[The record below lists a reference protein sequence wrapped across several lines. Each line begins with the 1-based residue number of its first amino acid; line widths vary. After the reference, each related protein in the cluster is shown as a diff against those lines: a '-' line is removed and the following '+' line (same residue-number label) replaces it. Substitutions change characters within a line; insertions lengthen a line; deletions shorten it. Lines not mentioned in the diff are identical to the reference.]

1 MTLEQ
6 WQDKL
11 KPGEVPIFRHTH
23 DQLRTLSPRR
33 DEISARDVA
42 NVVQSDPLATLQV
55 LHILNKR
62 VMERY
67 GTEVLTVE
75 HALMMQGLGVYLD
88 TARRLPV
95 LEDTPAGKDPKSLA
109 ALQALTRKA
118 QHAAWQA
125 RDFAVLHADIRAEE
139 VEVAALMAYVP
150 EYLLW
155 LRAPDTAQALR
166 RMYRRMPAQEAE
178 QQILGLSMKALR
190 LAVLEDWSIPPTTLD
205 LLDDKNAGR
214 ARQVIVDACLDIAHR
229 SERGWWDEA
238 LLADYEALSG
248 VENTPLDVVIANAH
262 ANAAR
267 AARHSNWLPQPAAA
281 TWAPMIPGPWPPEE
295 DEAQAQAATAP
306 SQATQPPKATPQQA
320 VPPAPPA
327 AADSPAPPSA
337 PAAKPVSPPPAT
349 TPAAPPPSPASGQEE
364 PDEEHAACPMPDKQV
379 LREALQGIEGHLDG
393 SLTLNQMSVI
403 ILKGLHTGLGLSR
416 ILFAMVTPD
425 GNKVKSRF
433 SLGIKSDDPLR
444 HFEFSLAGKDLFC
457 QLMGKMQGVWVNE
470 GNREKLWPMVSP
482 GLQKVIGA
490 GDFYAMSL
498 HVDNK
503 PIGMIYADR
512 GHGECGLDPLTY
524 TDFKMLCLQ
533 AARGLGKLKA

>member
-1 MTLEQ
+1 MTLDQ
-6 WQDKL
+6 WRDKL
-11 KPGEVPIFRHTH
+11 QPGDIPIFRHTQE
-23 DQLRTLSPRR
+23 QLRALSPRR
-33 DEISARDVA
+33 DEIGARDVA
-42 NVVQSDPLATLQV
+42 NVLLADPLATLQL
-55 LHILNKR
+55 LHNLNKR

-95 LEDTPAGKDPKSLA
+95 LEDTPAGKGAKSLA
-109 ALQALTRKA
+109 ALQALTRRA

-139 VEVAALMAYVP
+139 VEVAALLAYAP

-155 LRAPDTAQALR
+155 LRAPDTASALR
-166 RMYRRMPAQEAE
+166 RARRLMTGQEAE
-178 QQILGLSMKALR
+178 QQVLGLSMKALR
-190 LAVLEDWSIPPTTLD
+190 LTVLEDWSIPPTTLD

-214 ARQVIVDACLDIAHR
+214 ARQVILAACLDMADR
-229 SERGWWDEA
+229 SERGWWDEG

-248 VENTPLDVVIANAH
+248 VENTPLEVVMANAH

-267 AARHSNWLPQPAAA
+267 AARHCDWLPQPPAAA
-281 TWAPMIPGPWPPEE
+281 WGPMIPGPWPPEA
-295 DEAQAQAATAP
+295 DEEEAPVVQAA
-306 SQATQPPKATPQQA
+306 KAA
-320 VPPAPPA
+320 VSA
-327 AADSPAPPSA
+327 A
-337 PAAKPVSPPPAT
+337 PAAEAAPRQPAPAAPAPAATTAPPPAE
-349 TPAAPPPSPASGQEE
+349 AE
-364 PDEEHAACPMPDKQV
+364 EEHAACPMPDKQI

-393 SLTLNQMSVI
+393 SLNLNQMSAI

-425 GNKVKSRF
+425 GLKVKARF
-433 SLGIKSDDPLR
+433 TLGIKPEDPLR

-482 GLQKVIGA
+482 GLRDVIGA

-512 GHGECGLDPLTY
+512 GHGHCGLDPLTY

-533 AARGLGKLKA
+533 AARGLGKIKA

>member
-1 MTLEQ
+1 MTLDQ
-6 WQDKL
+6 WREKL
-11 KPGEVPIFRHTH
+11 RPGDIPIFRHTQA
-23 DQLRTLSPRR
+23 QLRALSPRR
-33 DEISARDVA
+33 DEIGARDMATVLLA
-42 NVVQSDPLATLQV
+42 DPLATLHI
-55 LHILNKR
+55 LHTLNKR

-88 TARRLPV
+88 AARHLPV
-95 LEDTPAGKDPKSLA
+95 LEDTPAGKDVKCLA
-109 ALQALTRKA
+109 ALQALTRRA

-139 VEVAALMAYVP
+139 VEVAALLAYAP

-155 LRAPDTAQALR
+155 LRAPDTAKALR
-166 RMYRRMPAQEAE
+166 RERRRMPAQEAE
-178 QQILGLSMKALR
+178 QQVLGLSMKALR

-214 ARQVIVDACLDIAHR
+214 ARQVILAACLDMADR
-229 SERGWWDEA
+229 SERGWWDEG
-238 LLADYEALSG
+238 LLADYAALSG
-248 VENTPLDVVIANAH
+248 VENTPLEVVIANAH

-267 AARHSNWLPQPAAA
+267 VARHGDWLPQPPAAA
-281 TWAPMIPGPWPPEE
+281 WGPMIPGPWPPEA
-295 DEAQAQAATAP
+295 DEEEIQP
-306 SQATQPPKATPQQA
+306 TQTTQTT
-320 VPPAPPA
+320 
-327 AADSPAPPSA
+327 
-337 PAAKPVSPPPAT
+337 VSPPPA
-349 TPAAPPPSPASGQEE
+349 AAQAEE
-364 PDEEHAACPMPDKQV
+364 DHAICPMPDKQV

-393 SLTLNQMSVI
+393 SLTLNQMFAI

-425 GNKVKSRF
+425 GLKVKARF
-433 SLGIKSDDPLR
+433 TLGVKAEDPLR
-444 HFEFSLAGKDLFC
+444 HFEFPLAGKDLFC

-470 GNREKLWPMVSP
+470 GNREKLWPMISP
-482 GLQKVIGA
+482 ALQKVIGT

-503 PIGMIYADR
+503 PIGLIYADR
-512 GHGECGLDPLTY
+512 GHGQCGLDPLTY

-533 AARGLGKLKA
+533 AARGLGKVRG

>member
-11 KPGEVPIFRHTH
+11 KPGEIPIFRHTH
-23 DQLRTLSPRR
+23 EQLRTLSPRR

-55 LHILNKR
+55 LHVLNKR

-88 TARRLPV
+88 AARRLPV
-95 LEDTPAGKDPKSLA
+95 LEDTPAGKDLKCLA

-118 QHAAWQA
+118 QHAGWQA

-139 VEVAALMAYVP
+139 VEVAALLAYAP

-155 LRAPDTAQALR
+155 LRAPDTARALR
-166 RMYRRMPAQEAE
+166 RLYRSMPAQEAE
-178 QQILGLSMKALR
+178 QQILGLSMKTLR
-190 LAVLEDWSIPPTTLD
+190 LAVLEAWSIPPATLD
-205 LLDDKNAGR
+205 MLDDKNAGR
-214 ARQVIVDACLDIAHR
+214 ARQIIVDACLDIAHR

-238 LLADYEALSG
+238 LMADYEALSG
-248 VENTPLDVVIANAH
+248 VENTPLEVVIANAH

-267 AARHSNWLPQPAAA
+267 AARHCNWLPQPAAA
-281 TWAPMIPGPWPPEE
+281 TWGPMIPGPWPPEA
-295 DEAQAQAATAP
+295 DETATEAATQAAHEAAPPSAQA
-306 SQATQPPKATPQQA
+306 PKTTRP
-320 VPPAPPA
+320 VA
-327 AADSPAPPSA
+327 AAPEAAPHGVAAQSAPVQPPSA
-337 PAAKPVSPPPAT
+337 PAAPSTRPADAQ
-349 TPAAPPPSPASGQEE
+349 AATG
-364 PDEEHAACPMPDKQV
+364 EEHAACPMPDKQI

-393 SLTLNQMSVI
+393 SLNLNQMSAI
-403 ILKGLHTGLGLSR
+403 ILKGLHSGLGLTR

-425 GNKVKSRF
+425 GLKVKSRF
-433 SLGIKSDDPLR
+433 TLGIKSDDPLR
-444 HFEFSLAGKDLFC
+444 QFEFSLSGKDLFC

-498 HVDNK
+498 HADNK

-512 GHGECGLDPLTY
+512 GHGHCGLDPLTY